1 MARKKKGHDEEHIN
15 HERWLLT
22 YADMITLLMCLFIIL
37 FAMSK
42 LDAKKYDE
50 MARSL
55 AQGFGQV
62 INISQG
68 SMSVLPATGQE
79 VTLQNAPKTDVM
91 AVVSPNVMPPLVN
104 QINAM
109 MQSQAMGQNQQ
120 QAMATQA
127 AVAAV
132 TADKATLD
140 KAQKALQE
148 AINKAG
154 LAGRVTLSREER
166 GLVVN
171 MLVDDVIFPADSAV
185 LQPAGEKVIAALAP
199 AIKETGHRV
208 IIEGHTNTA
217 KAHPKNY
224 PSEWEL
230 SSARASSVARYL
242 TSPLGLDHYT
252 MSVVGYGDTSPL
264 VPESNP
270 NNMTINRRIAI
281 VISTATTEQERNTAA
296 NAAAD
301 GSGPASPNL
310 AGQAVVAP
318 QAGVAPMGA
327 MSNTAAT
334 TSTGASNG

>member
-1 MARKKKGHDEEHIN
+1 MSGGGGGKKGIQEEHVN

-50 MARSL
+50 LAKSL
-55 AQGFGQV
+55 SQGFGQV

-68 SMSVLPATGQE
+68 SMSVLPSTGDT
-79 VTLQNAPKTDVM
+79 VTLQNAPKTDAM
-91 AVVSPNVMPPLVN
+91 AVISPNVMPPLVN

-120 QAMATQA
+120 QSMATQA

-171 MLVDDVIFPADSAV
+171 ILVDDVVFPADSAV
-185 LQPAGEKVIAALAP
+185 LQPTGLKVIAALAP
-199 AIKETGHRV
+199 AIEATGHRV

-242 TSPLGLDHYT
+242 TSPLGLDHYM

-281 VISTATTEQERNTAA
+281 VISTATTEQERNTAS
-296 NAAAD
+296 NAAAN
-301 GSGPASPNL
+301 GTSPESVDL
-310 AGQAVVAP
+310 AG
-318 QAGVAPMGA
+318 QAGVAPAGA

-334 TSTGASNG
+334 TSAGANNG

>member
-1 MARKKKGHDEEHIN
+1 MSGGGGGKKGIPEEHVN

-42 LDAKKYDE
+42 LDAKKFDE
-50 MARSL
+50 VAKSL

-62 INISQG
+62 VNISQG
-68 SMSVLPATGQE
+68 SMSVLPATGDT
-79 VTLQNAPKTDVM
+79 VSLQNAPKTDAM
-91 AVVSPNVMPPLVN
+91 AVISPNVMPPLVN

-132 TADKATLD
+132 TADKASLD
-140 KAQKALQE
+140 KAEKALKE

-154 LAGRVTLSREER
+154 LSGRVTLSREER
-166 GLVVN
+166 GLIVN
-171 MLVDDVIFPADSAV
+171 ILVDDVVFPADSAV
-185 LQPAGEKVIAALAP
+185 LQPTGLTIVAALAP
-199 AIKETGHRV
+199 AIEATGHRV

-242 TSPLGLDHYT
+242 TSPLGLDHYM

-281 VISTATTEQERNTAA
+281 VISTATTEKDRSLASTAA
-296 NAAAD
+296 AS
-301 GSGPASPNL
+301 GSAPDAPAIASE
-310 AGQAVVAP
+310 
-318 QAGVAPMGA
+318 AGVAPA
-327 MSNTAAT
+327 SPTL
-334 TSTGASNG
+334 TSTGSTTTTNAGATNG

>member
-1 MARKKKGHDEEHIN
+1 MAGKKKAHDEEHIN

-42 LDAKKYDE
+42 LDAKKFDE
-50 MARSL
+50 VAKSL

-62 INISQG
+62 VNISQG
-68 SMSVLPATGQE
+68 SMSVLPTTGDT
-79 VTLQNAPKTDVM
+79 VTLQNAPKTDAM
-91 AVVSPNVMPPLVN
+91 AVISPNVMPPLVN

-120 QAMATQA
+120 QAMATQSA
-127 AVAAV
+127 LAAV
-132 TADKATLD
+132 TADKASLD
-140 KAQKALQE
+140 KAEKALKE

-171 MLVDDVIFPADSAV
+171 ILVDDVIFPADSAV
-185 LQPAGEKVIAALAP
+185 LQPAGAKLITTLAP
-199 AIKETGHRV
+199 AIEATGHRV

-242 TSPLGLDHYT
+242 TSPLGLDHYM

-281 VISTATTEQERNTAA
+281 VISTATTEQDRRLAA
-296 NAAAD
+296 ESQ
-301 GSGPASPNL
+301 GASPATPNVTGEA
-310 AGQAVVAP
+310 AGTMP
-318 QAGVAPMGA
+318 E
-327 MSNTAAT
+327 AT
-334 TSTGASNG
+334 TETTATSATGANNG

>member
-1 MARKKKGHDEEHIN
+1 MARKKKAHEEEHIN

-42 LDAKKYDE
+42 LDAKKFDE
-50 MARSL
+50 VAKSL

-68 SMSVLPATGQE
+68 SMSVLPATGDT
-79 VTLQNAPKTDVM
+79 VTLQNAPKTDAM
-91 AVVSPNVMPPLVN
+91 AVISPNVMPPLVN

-127 AVAAV
+127 ALAAV
-132 TADKATLD
+132 TADKASLD
-140 KAQKALQE
+140 KAEKALKE

-171 MLVDDVIFPADSAV
+171 ILVDDVIFPPDSAV
-185 LQPAGEKVIAALAP
+185 LQAAGAKLITTLAP
-199 AIKETGHRV
+199 AILETGHKV

-217 KAHPKNY
+217 PVRPKNY

-242 TSPLGLDHYT
+242 TNPLGFDHY
-252 MSVVGYGDTSPL
+252 MMHVVGYGDTSPL
-264 VPESNP
+264 VPDSNP
-270 NNMTINRRIAI
+270 DNLTINRRIAI
-281 VISTATTEQERNTAA
+281 VISTATTEQDRRLAA
-296 NAAAD
+296 GTQEA
-301 GSGPASPNL
+301 SPASP
-310 AGQAVVAP
+310 ASPDVPGEATGTMP
-318 QAGVAPMGA
+318 QATTDT
-327 MSNTAAT
+327 TA
-334 TSTGASNG
+334 TSASGASNG